1 MKEFDDNY
9 SDDPIE
15 PETSKGSVF
24 SKLFSFAGIAA
35 LLVVGSTFASNINLN
50 SGQRVEFGQGI
61 SIVTSCDSQIVL
73 TPRASFVNASGSG
86 SFYFSSFTLSN
97 VDVTAC
103 NGVSFTLKAFGNTG
117 SDPLTLFST
126 NNSAVINDSST
137 AFVVAANQSGLTLSD
152 TSTSG
157 AFTANFTSPV
167 ALASDVYKIT
177 IETSGN
183 GTSSLSSVTVS
194 AFTFTDIQTG
204 NGKTC
209 GLTSSETVWC
219 WGQGTNGSLG
229 NGDNQNSIYPVQ
241 VVGLT
246 GISMISYSGSTGC
259 ALSSGG
265 EVKCWGDGGNG
276 TLGNGQ
282 NNITS
287 STPVS
292 VQNISNAISIGITG
306 STACAVISGG
316 TIKCWGYNYWGD
328 AGNGTDG
335 GNGANPTIPYSHIV
349 DPTLV
354 SGISNA
360 TYAIGGGCA
369 LLSTGAIK
377 CWGYGANGQLGDGNN
392 SINSVSKSNTPVSV
406 TGISNATQI
415 SGSSTRCAVLNDNSI
430 KCWGSNAYSA
440 LGNGAT
446 SSATPNPTPVLV
458 SGIANATQVS
468 VYGMNNACAVLS
480 TGAIKCWGAYQGGML
495 GSNTNSDSSSPVV
508 IAGISNATKVSV
520 GDSHACAILSGG
532 QVRCWGDNSYGQFGN
547 GTTTSSSTPS

>member
-1 MKEFDDNY
+1 
-9 SDDPIE
+9 
-15 PETSKGSVF
+15 
-24 SKLFSFAGIAA
+24 
-35 LLVVGSTFASNINLN
+35 VV
-50 SGQRVEFGQGI
+50 
-61 SIVTSCDSQIVL
+61 
-73 TPRASFVNASGSG
+73 
-86 SFYFSSFTLSN
+86 
-97 VDVTAC
+97 
-103 NGVSFTLKAFGNTG
+103 
-117 SDPLTLFST
+117 
-126 NNSAVINDSST
+126 
-137 AFVVAANQSGLTLSD
+137 ANQSGLSLADSQTAGS
-152 TSTSG
+152 
-157 AFTANFTSPV
+157 FTASFTSPA
-167 ALASDVYKIT
+167 ALSSDVYKIT
-177 IETSGN
+177 VESSGN
-183 GTSSLSSVTVS
+183 GSSSVSSVTVS

-204 NGKTC
+204 YRETC
-209 GLTSSETVWC
+209 GLTSSGTVWC
-219 WGQGTNGSLG
+219 WGQGANGSLG

-241 VVGLT
+241 VIGLT
-246 GISMISYSGSTGC
+246 GISMISFTGSTGC
-259 ALSSGG
+259 ALTSGG
-265 EVKCWGDGGNG
+265 QVKCWGDGGNG

-287 STPVS
+287 STPVT
-292 VQNISNAISIGITG
+292 VQNISNAISVGITG

-360 TYAIGGGCA
+360 TYAMGGGCA

-392 SINSVSKSNTPVSV
+392 SINSGSKSNTPVSV

-415 SGSSTRCAVLNDNSI
+415 SGSSTRCAVLDDNSV

-446 SSATPNPTPVLV
+446 SSATPSPTPVFV
-458 SGIANATQVS
+458 SGISNATQIS

-480 TGAIKCWGAYQGGML
+480 TGTIKCWGAYQGGML

-520 GDSHACAILSGG
+520 GDSHVCAILTGG
-532 QVRCWGDNSYGQFGN
+532 QVKCWGDNSYGQFGN
-547 GTTTSSSTPS
+547 GTTTSSATPS